1 MTNEQYVALILDG
14 FEKNDCLASVGA
26 KTKQE
31 MKRKANRWIAAESV
45 KRESIFQMGFG
56 LDMDDQTISKFLTL
70 VLKEEILILRSERN
84 CLLALQTYREI
95 LCRGRKIA
103 GRICS

>member
-1 MTNEQYVALILDG
+1 
-14 FEKNDCLASVGA
+14 
-26 KTKQE
+26 

-70 VLKEEILILRSERN
+70 VLKEGDFDFTIRKKLFTGIADVPGNLMPRQKNCWKNMRLSLPIHLYGKIICGRPCRIHRN
-84 CLLALQTYREI
+84 CM
-95 LCRGRKIA
+95 
-103 GRICS
+103 

>member
-1 MTNEQYVALILDG
+1 MTV
-14 FEKNDCLASVGA
+14 FASVGA

-31 MKRKANRWIAAESV
+31 MKRKANSWIAAESV

-70 VLKEEILILRSERN
+70 VLKEGDFDFYDPKEIVYWQ
-84 CLLALQTYREI
+84 LQTYREI